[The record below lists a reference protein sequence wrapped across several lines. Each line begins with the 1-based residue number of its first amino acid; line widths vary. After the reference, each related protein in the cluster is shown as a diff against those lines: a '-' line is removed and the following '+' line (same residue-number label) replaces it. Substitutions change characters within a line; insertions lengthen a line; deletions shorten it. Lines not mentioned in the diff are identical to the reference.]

1 MKKRIKK
8 ILVFGTLIAS
18 TLALCITQAHAEDG
32 EGQQPDSTPSEVVD
46 TTETPNT
53 TETPVVVTEQ
63 KEEVAETQKEET
75 KNESKD
81 WVKEVFSPSN
91 IAMYFTWLAY
101 IVTILGLAA
110 NIKKLRQSNNLTL
123 KNVSTDV
130 KKVLNA
136 DIKASVTEMF
146 DKYLPT
152 LVAAQEKTNKIMSIF
167 AKILALSQENTPE
180 SRIAILD
187 LIKELG
193 VVEQE
198 LVTTAKQIVEDGQ
211 KAIEEHKESMNK
223 QLDEIIEKY
232 DGTSI

>member
-1 MKKRIKK
+1 MKRRIKK

-18 TLALCITQAHAEDG
+18 TLALCITQTHAEDG

-53 TETPVVVTEQ
+53 TVTPVVVTEQ
-63 KEEVAETQKEET
+63 KEEVTETQKEET

-81 WVKEVFSPSN
+81 WAKEIFSPSN

-101 IVTILGLAA
+101 IVTIIGLAA
-110 NIKKLRQSNNLTL
+110 NIKRLRQSNNLTL

-136 DIKASVTEMF
+136 DIQASVTEMF

-152 LVAAQEKTNKIMSIF
+152 LVAAQEKSNKIMSIF

>member
-1 MKKRIKK
+1 MKRRIKK

-32 EGQQPDSTPSEVVD
+32 EGQQPSSTPSEVIVTPE
-46 TTETPNT
+46 TTNT
-53 TETPVVVTEQ
+53 TETPIVVTET
-63 KEEVAETQKEET
+63 KEEVTETQKEET
-75 KNESKD
+75 KDESKD

-91 IAMYFTWLAY
+91 IAMYMTWLAY

-110 NIKKLRQSNNLTL
+110 NIKRLRQSNSLTL
-123 KNVSTDV
+123 KNVSDDV
-130 KKVLNA
+130 KKVLNE
-136 DIKASVTEMF
+136 DIKASVNEMF

-152 LVAAQEKTNKIMSIF
+152 LINATEKSNKIMSIF
-167 AKILALSQENTPE
+167 AQILALSQENTPE
-180 SRIAILD
+180 SRIAILE

-198 LVTTAKQIVEDGQ
+198 IVTTAKQIVEDGQ

>member
-1 MKKRIKK
+1 MKRRIKK

-18 TLALCITQAHAEDG
+18 TLALCITQTHAEDG

-53 TETPVVVTEQ
+53 TETPVVVTQQ
-63 KEEVAETQKEET
+63 KEEVTETQKEET

-81 WVKEVFSPSN
+81 WAKEIFSPSN

-101 IVTILGLAA
+101 IVTIIGLAA
-110 NIKKLRQSNNLTL
+110 NIKRLRQSNNLTL

-136 DIKASVTEMF
+136 DIQNSVTEMF

-152 LVAAQEKTNKIMSIF
+152 LVAAQEKSNKIMSIF